1 MEGSH
6 ASSISRSVLLSDAL
20 RKYKIIVG
28 YLIFIAMLVGVFLGK
43 DRLLQ
48 CGLAVGG
55 IVVLWTLEPI
65 PYHVASFVP
74 LVVFPLSNL
83 IPAKDVAKRY
93 MNDDIIRALS
103 GLFISILLQ
112 TSKLNRR
119 MALYLLLAVGT
130 SVRWLLLTYMFFV
143 FLFAMFVTDAA
154 VTAIM
159 ISLVDTLVAEVY
171 ASKVRVRV
179 VKLNKASEEARLK
192 QQQAAAA
199 AAGADQ
205 EAARATIEPQDVA
218 PYADY
223 DHVLHE
229 EQTHCAILRKAFML
243 ALSYAAVSG
252 TAVLLANKP
261 SFILDALL
269 VDQYNFA
276 ISQSKWVLMN
286 GAFGLVIL
294 VFGWL
299 FIFYV
304 FLRKYDEDGAEESAT
319 AKEAC
324 RSKLEQVGEMT
335 LNEMTVTGLFLLCLV
350 LWVTRQPHIIRG
362 WQDHLGLS
370 LVSES
375 TVGYFVVI
383 LAFLLPSD
391 FHNFELKNRILKWNE
406 VYHKMPW
413 GVIFVM
419 SGNIAISYA
428 LWECGA
434 FKALMDWSKQLSANT
449 VWVQLFFLF
458 VTSITSEVTIVKDR
472 LPELYYIAG
481 NVSQLTDIHPLSL
494 MLSVSAASEFNYMM
508 PSSGARNAII
518 FEISYVSSLEM
529 ILPGILMKIVSC
541 FLYLGILN
549 SVGGLV
555 VGDEMLTLVNST
567 IAPTVISEVSST
579 GSSSLASARNL
590 PFTFDNKLF

>member
-1 MEGSH
+1 MTGPQAEEEEPDIMEGSH

-130 SVRWLLLTYMFFV
+130 SVRWLLLTYMFLV
-143 FLFAMFVTDAA
+143 FLFSMFVTDAA

-205 EAARATIEPQDVA
+205 EAAKAAIEAQDIA

-229 EQTHCAILRKAFML
+229 EQTSVFDNISSLFFGSSIPSDLSAISIHLPGRGASHLTLVADDSLTKRTAFKPTVKSTTKNLLEGVSARTCGCDVCRHCAILRKAFML

-261 SFILDALL
+261 CFILDALL
-269 VDQYNFA
+269 VDQYNYG

-286 GAFGLVIL
+286 GTFGLVIL
-294 VFGWL
+294 IFGWL

-304 FLRKYDEDGAEESAT
+304 FLRK
-319 AKEAC
+319 
-324 RSKLEQVGEMT
+324 
-335 LNEMTVTGLFLLCLV
+335 
-350 LWVTRQPHIIRG
+350 
-362 WQDHLGLS
+362 
-370 LVSES
+370 
-375 TVGYFVVI
+375 
-383 LAFLLPSD
+383 
-391 FHNFELKNRILKWNE
+391 
-406 VYHKMPW
+406 
-413 GVIFVM
+413 
-419 SGNIAISYA
+419 
-428 LWECGA
+428 
-434 FKALMDWSKQLSANT
+434 
-449 VWVQLFFLF
+449 
-458 VTSITSEVTIVKDR
+458 
-472 LPELYYIAG
+472 
-481 NVSQLTDIHPLSL
+481 
-494 MLSVSAASEFNYMM
+494 
-508 PSSGARNAII
+508 
-518 FEISYVSSLEM
+518 
-529 ILPGILMKIVSC
+529 
-541 FLYLGILN
+541 
-549 SVGGLV
+549 
-555 VGDEMLTLVNST
+555 
-567 IAPTVISEVSST
+567 
-579 GSSSLASARNL
+579 
-590 PFTFDNKLF
+590 

>member
-1 MEGSH
+1 MEASH
-6 ASSISRSVLLSDAL
+6 ASSTSRSMLMSDAL

-28 YLIFIAMLVGVFLGK
+28 YLVFIAMLVGVFLGK

-83 IPAKDVAKRY
+83 IPAKEVAMRY

-130 SVRWLLLTYMFFV
+130 SVRWLLLVYMWLV

-171 ASKVRVRV
+171 ASKVRMRV
-179 VKLNKASEEARLK
+179 IKLNKANEEARLK
-192 QQQAAAA
+192 QQAAAAA
-199 AAGADQ
+199 AAGGAGVDQ
-205 EAARATIEPQDVA
+205 EARAGLEGQDIA

-252 TAVLLANKP
+252 TSVMLANRP
-261 SFILDALL
+261 CFILDLL
-269 VDQYNFA
+269 LQDQYGYQ
-276 ISQSKWVLMN
+276 ISQSKWVLVN
-286 GAFGLVIL
+286 GAFGLVTL
-294 VFGWL
+294 VFAWL
-299 FIFYV
+299 FVFYT
-304 FLRKYDEDGAEESAT
+304 FLRKYDEDGAEDSTA
-319 AKEAC
+319 AKEVC
-324 RSKLEQVGEMT
+324 RSKLEQLGEMT
-335 LNEMTVTGLFLLCLV
+335 LNEMTVTGLFFLCLA
-350 LWVTRQPHIIRG
+350 LWVTRQPHIVYG
-362 WQDHLGLS
+362 WQDHLGLR

-375 TVGYFVVI
+375 TVGFFVVI

-391 FHNFELKNRILKWNE
+391 FHNFELKNRILKWND

-428 LWECGA
+428 LGECGV
-434 FKALMDWSKQLSANT
+434 FKALMDWSRQLSANT
-449 VWVQLFFLF
+449 VWVELFFLF
-458 VTSITSEVTIVKDR
+458 LTSTASEVTTVKDR
-472 LPELYYIAG
+472 LPEFYYIAG
-481 NVSQLTDIHPLSL
+481 NVSQLTEMHPLRL
-494 MLSVSAASEFNYMM
+494 MLPVSAASEFNYMM

-518 FEISYVSSLEM
+518 FEISYISALEM
-529 ILPGILMKIVSC
+529 ILPGMLMKIVSC

-549 SVGGLV
+549 SVGSIMM
-555 VGDEMLTLVNST
+555 GDEVLAVVNST
-567 IAPTVISEVSST
+567 VSST
-579 GSSSLASARNL
+579 LASTASSAASARNL
-590 PFTFDNKLF
+590 PFVFDNKL

>member
-1 MEGSH
+1 M
-6 ASSISRSVLLSDAL
+6 LMSDAL

-28 YLIFIAMLVGVFLGK
+28 YLVFIAMLVGVFIGK

-83 IPAKDVAKRY
+83 IPAKDVAMKY

-130 SVRWLLLTYMFFV
+130 SVRWLLLVYMWLV

-179 VKLNKASEEARLK
+179 VKLNKANEEARLK
-192 QQQAAAA
+192 QQAAAAA
-199 AAGADQ
+199 AAGGAGVDQ
-205 EAARATIEPQDVA
+205 EARAGLEGQDIA

-252 TAVLLANKP
+252 TAVLLANRP
-261 SFILDALL
+261 CFVLDTLL
-269 VDQYNFA
+269 QDHYGYQ
-276 ISQSKWVLMN
+276 ISQSKWVLVN
-286 GAFGLVIL
+286 GAFGLVTL
-294 VFGWL
+294 VFAWL
-299 FIFYV
+299 FVFYT
-304 FLRKYDEDGAEESAT
+304 FLRKYDEDGAEDSTT
-319 AKEAC
+319 AKEVC
-324 RSKLEQVGEMT
+324 RSKLEQLGEMT
-335 LNEMTVTGLFLLCLV
+335 LNEMTVTGLFFLCLA
-350 LWVTRQPHIIRG
+350 LWVTRQPHIIYG
-362 WQDHLGLS
+362 WQDHLGLR

-375 TVGYFVVI
+375 TVGFFVVI

-391 FHNFELKNRILKWNE
+391 FHNFELKNRILKWND

-419 SGNIAISYA
+419 SGNIAISFA
-428 LWECGA
+428 LGECGV
-434 FKALMDWSKQLSANT
+434 FKALMDWSRQLSANT
-449 VWVQLFFLF
+449 VWVELFFLF
-458 VTSITSEVTIVKDR
+458 LTSTASEVTTNKDR
-472 LPELYYIAG
+472 LPEFYYIAG
-481 NVSQLTDIHPLSL
+481 NLSQLTEMHPLRL
-494 MLSVSAASEFNYMM
+494 MLPVSAASEFNYMM

-518 FEISYVSSLEM
+518 FEISYISALEM

-549 SVGGLV
+549 SVGSIMM
-555 VGDEMLTLVNST
+555 GDEVLALVNT
-567 IAPTVISEVSST
+567 TVSST
-579 GSSSLASARNL
+579 LASTAASAASARNL
-590 PFTFDNKLF
+590 PFVFDNKL

>member
-1 MEGSH
+1 MEASH
-6 ASSISRSVLLSDAL
+6 ASSTSRSMLISDAL

-28 YLIFIAMLVGVFLGK
+28 YLFFVAMLIGVFVVR
-43 DRLLQ
+43 DRLVQ

-55 IVVLWTLEPI
+55 IVVLWAFEPI
-65 PYHVASFVP
+65 PYHVTSFVP

-83 IPAKDVAKRY
+83 IPAKEVAMRY
-93 MNDDIIRALS
+93 MNDDVIRALS

-130 SVRWLLLTYMFFV
+130 SVRWLLLVYMWLV

-159 ISLVDTLVAEVY
+159 ISLVDTLVAELY
-171 ASKVRVRV
+171 ASKVRVRI
-179 VKLNKASEEARLK
+179 VKLNKANEEAKLK

-199 AAGADQ
+199 GGAGAEQD
-205 EAARATIEPQDVA
+205 ARAGNDGQEVA

-252 TAVLLANKP
+252 TAVLLANRP
-261 SFILDALL
+261 CFILEALL
-269 VDQYNFA
+269 LDQYNYV
-276 ISQSKWVLMN
+276 ISETKWVAVN
-286 GAFGLVIL
+286 AAFGLVTL
-294 VFGWL
+294 VFAWL
-299 FIFYV
+299 FVFYT
-304 FLRKYDEDGAEESAT
+304 FLRKYDEDGAEDPAA
-319 AKEAC
+319 AKEVC
-324 RSKLEQVGEMT
+324 RSKLEQLGEMT
-335 LNEMTVTGLFLLCLV
+335 LNEMTVTGLFFLCLV
-350 LWVTRQPHIIRG
+350 LWVTRQPHIVHG
-362 WQDHLGLS
+362 WQDYLGLR

-375 TVGYFVVI
+375 TVGFFVII

-391 FHNFELKNRILKWNE
+391 FHNFELKNRILKWND

-428 LWECGA
+428 LRECGA
-434 FKALMDWSKQLSANT
+434 FRALMDWSQHLSANT
-449 VWVQLFFLF
+449 VWAELFFLF
-458 VTSITSEVTIVKDR
+458 LTAIASEITTVKDR

-481 NVSQLTDIHPLSL
+481 NVSQLTDMHPLRL
-494 MLSVSAASEFNYMM
+494 MLPVSAASELNYMM

-518 FEISYVSSLEM
+518 FEISYVTALEM
-529 ILPGILMKIVSC
+529 ILPGLLMKVISC

-549 SVGGLV
+549 SVGDIMM
-555 VGDEMLTLVNST
+555 GDEVLTVVNT
-567 IAPTVISEVSST
+567 TVAAAVGPTVSVS
-579 GSSSLASARNL
+579 GSVSARNVL
-590 PFTFDNKLF
+590 FDNKL